1 MRFISTFD
9 KDYLRELYETGKGDK
24 KHRFQPDIVKRYK
37 NRIDTLKNK
46 ENIEAFTGI
55 DPKMIANNIEPFE
68 PTHPGEVL
76 KEEIE
81 CRGISQKEL
90 SRQTGTPSTALNE
103 VLNGK
108 RDITTEYA
116 LLIEAALGIESSFW
130 LRMQT
135 DYNIQTTKR
144 NKTFAKRLES
154 IRKIAA
160 VL

>member
-1 MRFISTFD
+1 MIT
-9 KDYLRELYETGKGDK
+9 
-24 KHRFQPDIVKRYK
+24 I
-37 NRIDTLKNK
+37 
-46 ENIEAFTGI
+46 TGI

-90 SRQTGTPSTALNE
+90 SRQTGIPYTALNE

-108 RDITTEYA
+108 RAITTEYA

-160 VL
+160 VLIGVNCTDPHSLNKHRGAPKMVRPDAFMGACFSISHLNRKNCGRP

>member
-1 MRFISTFD
+1 MIT
-9 KDYLRELYETGKGDK
+9 
-24 KHRFQPDIVKRYK
+24 I
-37 NRIDTLKNK
+37 
-46 ENIEAFTGI
+46 TGI

-90 SRQTGTPSTALNE
+90 SRQTGIPYTALNE

-108 RDITTEYA
+108 RAITTEYA
-116 LLIEAALGIESSFW
+116 LLIEASLGIDSSFW

-135 DYNIQTTKR
+135 YYNIQTTKR